1 MLSHCAAMQGLRKRR
16 TAEEAA
22 PDEPSS
28 SAVVETLKA
37 LDVYPKTLDDFKE
50 RTGSG
55 AVISLVSCTAIFL
68 LVISE
73 LRAYLTPTTVDHLY
87 VDTTRG
93 ERIKIN
99 LNVTFPN
106 MPCAGMSLVAMDVAG
121 EQQIDVVSNI
131 IKTRRTL
138 DGAKIGVEMDD
149 AHIRRKFKGKC
160 GPCFP
165 HVKDVPETEGSAQCC
180 NSCEDVK
187 SVYQQKALSRLK
199 WEEHPICEHEAM
211 LLDPA
216 KLAGVKEGCNLFGFL
231 EVNKVAG
238 NFHFALQKAD
248 HHVLMTVFGKREAIN
263 VSHHIHSVSFGEPYR
278 GMVNP
283 LDNQPK
289 IVHQGSG
296 YFQYYLKVVPTI
308 YEYAGRPP
316 LLTNQYS
323 YTELFRTTHELD
335 KLPAVFFHYD
345 ISPIMAKVTEGRR
358 SLSTFLTG
366 LCAIVG
372 GVFTVAGMLD
382 SCLFRLGKLSGSP

>member
-1 MLSHCAAMQGLRKRR
+1 MLQGAPLVGSAFGGGDTLLSKLLSELLPGVFEDKEAVEELRK
-16 TAEEAA
+16 
-22 PDEPSS
+22 
-28 SAVVETLKA
+28 
-37 LDVYPKTLDDFKE
+37 
-50 RTGSG
+50 
-55 AVISLVSCTAIFL
+55 
-68 LVISE
+68 
-73 LRAYLTPTTVDHLY
+73 
-87 VDTTRG
+87 
-93 ERIKIN
+93 
-99 LNVTFPN
+99 
-106 MPCAGMSLVAMDVAG
+106 
-121 EQQIDVVSNI
+121 
-131 IKTRRTL
+131 
-138 DGAKIGVEMDD
+138 
-149 AHIRRKFKGKC
+149 
-160 GPCFP
+160 
-165 HVKDVPETEGSAQCC
+165 HVG
-180 NSCEDVK
+180 
-187 SVYQQKALSRLK
+187 
-199 WEEHPICEHEAM
+199 
-211 LLDPA
+211 
-216 KLAGVKEGCNLFGFL
+216 EGCHLEGFMQ
-231 EVNKVAG
+231 VNKVAG